1 MKHAVITGP
10 TGAIGVALIEK
21 LIQEGVRISA
31 VCRPGS
37 ERIKELPKNDL
48 LKIIECDVSD
58 LLNLPRL
65 IKEKCDI
72 FYHFA
77 WKGTVGDA
85 RNDMNLQVQNIKFAV
100 DAVEAAKKLG
110 CKTFIGAGSQAEYG
124 RVSGVLHANTP
135 VKPENGYGM
144 AKLCA
149 GQMTKVLCK
158 KYHIRHIWTRIL
170 SVYGPHDGKKTMIIS
185 AMNSLIKGQVPAF
198 TKGEQ
203 KWDYL
208 YSKDAANIMYL
219 LGEKGKDQNTYC
231 LGSGTARPLK
241 EYIEILRKCVS
252 PEGKIE
258 LGKIPYAEN
267 LVMYLCA
274 DILPIEQDLGYQ
286 CQYSFERGIEETYQW
301 IKKEQCNEEN

>member
-37 ERIKELPKNDL
+37 ERIKGLPKNDL

-110 CKTFIGAGSQAEYG
+110 CKTFIGAGSQGEYG

-149 GQMTKVLCK
+149 GQMTKVLCQ

-267 LVMYLCA
+267 QVMYLCA

-301 IKKEQCNEEN
+301 IKKEQYNEEN

>member
-1 MKHAVITGP
+1 M
-10 TGAIGVALIEK
+10 
-21 LIQEGVRISA
+21 
-31 VCRPGS
+31 
-37 ERIKELPKNDL
+37 
-48 LKIIECDVSD
+48 
-58 LLNLPRL
+58 LNLPRL

-100 DAVEAAKKLG
+100 DAVEAAQKLG

-267 LVMYLCA
+267 QVMYLCA

>member
-267 LVMYLCA
+267 QVMYLCA

-301 IKKEQCNEEN
+301 IKKEQYNEEN